1 MPGRST
7 WTRRMACGSS
17 GGGRGEGL
25 SQEEREGRH
34 RQREETLAV
43 KGKEE
48 VDAIK
53 VCGERGYQGMGVA
66 INVRLC
72 VAIYC

>member
-1 MPGRST
+1 MG
-7 WTRRMACGSS
+7 AV